1 MNSLVNYGDSTE
13 VSYKETDEK
22 FNLLT
27 AHSSKGKEF
36 PWVVIYGVDAFES
49 TPEERRLLYVSMTR
63 AKESLFIIKNMD
75 SENMVE
81 EFKTCCHEAFLRRR
95 R

>member
-1 MNSLVNYGDSTE
+1 
-13 VSYKETDEK
+13 
-22 FNLLT
+22 
-27 AHSSKGKEF
+27 
-36 PWVVIYGVDAFES
+36 
-49 TPEERRLLYVSMTR
+49 MTR